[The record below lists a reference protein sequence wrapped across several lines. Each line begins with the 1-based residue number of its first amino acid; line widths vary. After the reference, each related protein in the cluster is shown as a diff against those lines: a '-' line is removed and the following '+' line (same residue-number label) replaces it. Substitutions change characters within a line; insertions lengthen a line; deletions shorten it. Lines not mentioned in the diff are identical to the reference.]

1 MENSTAFQYQ
11 CLDHFYLSAAKAS
24 RLVTTKVDQFT
35 LSRHLAARHFKTF
48 HLNTQPHYVKL
59 HEKDG
64 GMMSCVCT
72 LKVITRAYLELHM
85 HVFVCRVVVDILEP
99 PNQTAALGANIRHEL
114 SSKCPPP

>member
-1 MENSTAFQYQ
+1 MMS
-11 CLDHFYLSAAKAS
+11 
-24 RLVTTKVDQFT
+24 
-35 LSRHLAARHFKTF
+35 
-48 HLNTQPHYVKL
+48 YV
-59 HEKDG
+59 
-64 GMMSCVCT
+64 SCVCT

>member
-1 MENSTAFQYQ
+1 M
-11 CLDHFYLSAAKAS
+11 
-24 RLVTTKVDQFT
+24 
-35 LSRHLAARHFKTF
+35 
-48 HLNTQPHYVKL
+48 KL

-85 HVFVCRVVVDILEP
+85 HVFVWWVVVDILEP